1 MTGEGRMGIG
11 RGLMAVSLTA
21 GQGRENGVT
30 EGDIDGSPIALPAGL
45 LVEDIEPANRRER
58 TPWLAM
64 LAAALLHALI
74 ALWLVVDWSRPALLP
89 KEPNVIPVQVVLAP
103 PAPPPPPAP
112 APTSKPAPPSLAYRQ
127 SGPDQRTT
135 APPPADKAAAE
146 DTAPP
151 PPAPKVNEAEKETAP
166 PPPQEKPPPPEQQP
180 APQDTAKSLPN
191 KQVARL
197 EPPRKEAERLQA
209 MRVAPQRHLNVEP
222 GERSETGDPYLNQ
235 LQALI
240 ERHRIYPRVI
250 GPFGLPSEGTAVY
263 DVAVDRSGRILGM
276 RLDHSSGIAGID
288 QAVESMIRSSLPF
301 PPLPPDYPNAVNIEV
316 AIRLFPPS

>member
-1 MTGEGRMGIG
+1 
-11 RGLMAVSLTA
+11 
-21 GQGRENGVT
+21 VT
-30 EGDIDGSPIALPAGL
+30 EGDTGGSPIALPAGL
-45 LVEDIEPANRRER
+45 PVENIEPANDKER
-58 TPWLAM
+58 APWIAIV
-64 LAAALLHALI
+64 AAALLHAFVV
-74 ALWLVVDWSRPALLP
+74 LWLVIDWSHPAPLP
-89 KEPNVIPVQVVLAP
+89 KEPTVVPVQVVI
-103 PAPPPPPAP
+103 APPPPPPTPAP
-112 APTSKPAPPSLAYRQ
+112 APKPAAPSLAYRQ

-146 DTAPP
+146 DTTPP
-151 PPAPKVNEAEKETAP
+151 PPAPETTEPEKDAAP
-166 PPPQEKPPPPEQQP
+166 PPPEEKPIPPPEKQP
-180 APQDTAKSLPN
+180 APQDTAKPVPN

-209 MRVAPQRHLNVEP
+209 LRAAPQRHLNIEP
-222 GERSETGDPYLNQ
+222 GERSETGDAYLNQ
-235 LQALI
+235 LQSLI

-301 PPLPPDYPNAVNIEV
+301 PPLPSDYPDEVSIEV